1 MYSTQEFNFVK
12 FADKYSTGS
21 SLMPQKRN
29 PDCMELIRGKT
40 GTILG
45 KVCLYVLNLIFSHLK
60 KLLCQKQEIIIFSC
74 LIH

>member
-1 MYSTQEFNFVK
+1 MYNTQEFNFIK

-45 KVCLYVLNLIFSHLK
+45 KVCLYIFKACIVSYHLYF
-60 KLLCQKQEIIIFSC
+60 KQY
-74 LIH
+74 

>member
-1 MYSTQEFNFVK
+1 MYNTQEFNFIK

-45 KVCLYVLNLIFSHLK
+45 KVCF
-60 KLLCQKQEIIIFSC
+60 
-74 LIH
+74 IHI